1 MSILRIAIVG
11 GSLGGL
17 FAAALLTRA
26 GHQVEVFE
34 RSSGELDGKGAGL
47 VAQREV
53 FRILR
58 LLGCEHV
65 ARIGVLARER
75 ITFDR
80 NGDVASIQ
88 ATPQTQ
94 ISWDRLYRAVRDAV
108 PNVHL
113 GRRVVGVEEAG
124 GEARVLF
131 NDGGAVSADLVIG
144 ADGIGSLVRRFVAPE
159 HHEATYAG
167 YAAWR
172 GLVPETAIP
181 PEAGK
186 ALFERF
192 AFYHLPRSHMLG
204 YLVAGP
210 NSETERGARRY
221 NWVWYRPIAADGL
234 VEALT
239 DRAGNAHPFS
249 LAPGQLPERARR
261 RLIEAALRLLPP
273 PFAAAVAAEEQ
284 PFLQPI
290 FDYEAPRMVRSRVVI
305 LGDAAFVVRPHTAM
319 GVSKAAGDAMALSD
333 KLGVMPVDAA
343 LAAFEAERLSSGRA
357 IAAYGQ
363 RLGAS
368 LG

>member
-124 GEARVLF
+124 GEAQ
-131 NDGGAVSADLVIG
+131 
-144 ADGIGSLVRRFVAPE
+144 
-159 HHEATYAG
+159 
-167 YAAWR
+167 
-172 GLVPETAIP
+172 
-181 PEAGK
+181 
-186 ALFERF
+186 
-192 AFYHLPRSHMLG
+192 M
-204 YLVAGP
+204 
-210 NSETERGARRY
+210 
-221 NWVWYRPIAADGL
+221 
-234 VEALT
+234 
-239 DRAGNAHPFS
+239 
-249 LAPGQLPERARR
+249 
-261 RLIEAALRLLPP
+261 
-273 PFAAAVAAEEQ
+273 
-284 PFLQPI
+284 
-290 FDYEAPRMVRSRVVI
+290 
-305 LGDAAFVVRPHTAM
+305 DA
-319 GVSKAAGDAMALSD
+319 S
-333 KLGVMPVDAA
+333 
-343 LAAFEAERLSSGRA
+343 SSGRCKGGRWT
-357 IAAYGQ
+357 IC
-363 RLGAS
+363 
-368 LG
+368 